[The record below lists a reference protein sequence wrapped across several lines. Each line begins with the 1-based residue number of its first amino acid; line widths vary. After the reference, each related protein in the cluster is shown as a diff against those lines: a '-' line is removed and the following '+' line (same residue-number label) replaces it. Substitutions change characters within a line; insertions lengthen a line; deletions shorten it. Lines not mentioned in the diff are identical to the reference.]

1 MDSLSWDKPLSVVIV
16 LFHRKHSKA
25 SAEHWVTDYY
35 LWFCCRCSI
44 MTLCKAAKAECLTL
58 SMWKLGNKEEK
69 KEEKK
74 NQHQT
79 YANKISYI
87 RTKIIY
93 CWYYNTKLKHSI
105 EDRCI
110 IDSNDLHSK
119 LQTCFKLSN
128 WSIAIDDMLLN
139 YLSQSQWRKW
149 YLLFKITAIQQ
160 PWNNGEEQ
168 GFKHRKVVEAI
179 WIVHNLRCW
188 RRLPMRQIIK
198 PCNL

>member
-74 NQHQT
+74 KQHQT
-79 YANKISYI
+79 YANKISYM

-119 LQTCFKLSN
+119 LQTRFKLSN
-128 WSIAIDDMLLN
+128 WSIAIDDVTELFITVSMKEMIFAVQN
-139 YLSQSQWRKW
+139 YSNTATMEQWRRARFQTQKGSW
-149 YLLFKITAIQQ
+149 SNMNCTLFEML
-160 PWNNGEEQ
+160 EEATN
-168 GFKHRKVVEAI
+168 EA
-179 WIVHNLRCW
+179 NY
-188 RRLPMRQIIK
+188 
-198 PCNL
+198 

>member
-1 MDSLSWDKPLSVVIV
+1 MDSLSWDKPHSVVIA
-16 LFHRKHSKA
+16 LFHRKYPKA

-44 MTLCKAAKAECLTL
+44 MTLCKADKIECLTL
-58 SMWKLGNKEEK
+58 SVEIRK

-74 NQHQT
+74 NQQQT
-79 YANKISYI
+79 YANKLSYT

-119 LQTCFKLSN
+119 LQTRFKISN
-128 WSIAIDDMLLN
+128 WSIVIDDMLLN
-139 YLSQSQWRKW
+139 YLSQSEWGKW
-149 YLLFKITAIQQ
+149 YLLFKIIAIQQ
-160 PWNNGEEQ
+160 QWNNGEEQ

-179 WIVHNLRCW
+179 WIENNLRCW
-188 RRLPMRQIIK
+188 GRLPKRQVIK